1 VVTGLRS
8 EVVSKLASEPANT
21 AEPARGPAA
30 TTGTPEV
37 TVVIPCHNEAG
48 ALPGVLAAVPS
59 GFRVIVVDN
68 ASTDDTAAV
77 ARAAGATVVREP
89 VPGYG
94 SAVHAGVRAADTA
107 LVAVLDGDG
116 SMDAAELSF
125 LLRELDTDIDMVVGR
140 RRPVGA
146 GAWPWHARAGNL
158 LIAALLRRRHGLPV
172 HDIAAMRVARRERLL
187 ALGPL
192 HPRSGYPLA
201 LLIRAAD
208 AGWRIVERDIS
219 YRPRTHGVSK
229 VSGSVRGT
237 LRAVKD
243 FWSVR

>member
-1 VVTGLRS
+1 MTDIL
-8 EVVSKLASEPANT
+8 T
-21 AEPARGPAA
+21 ARD
-30 TTGTPEV
+30 V

-59 GFRVIVVDN
+59 GYQVIVVDN
-68 ASTDDTAAV
+68 ASTDDTASV
-77 ARAAGATVVREP
+77 ARSAGATVVIEP

-116 SMDAAELSF
+116 SMNAAELPY
-125 LLRELDTDIDMVVGR
+125 LLGDFDDDVDMVVGR
-140 RRPVGA
+140 RRPVQA
-146 GAWPWHARAGNL
+146 GAWPWHARLGNL
-158 LIAALLRRRHGLPV
+158 LIAVLLRRRHGLPV
-172 HDIAAMRVARRERLL
+172 HDIAAMRIARRERLL

-201 LLIRAAD
+201 LLIRAAA

-237 LRAVKD
+237 LRAVHD

>member
-1 VVTGLRS
+1 MTD
-8 EVVSKLASEPANT
+8 AHD
-21 AEPARGPAA
+21 ARDL
-30 TTGTPEV
+30 
-37 TVVIPCHNEAG
+37 TVIIPCHNEAG
-48 ALPGVLAAVPS
+48 ALPGVLAAVPT
-59 GFRVIVVDN
+59 GYRVIVVDN

-77 ARAAGATVVREP
+77 ARAAGATVVAEP

-116 SMDAAELSF
+116 SMDAGEIPY
-125 LLRELDTDIDMVVGR
+125 LLGDLDPGVDMVVGR
-140 RRPVGA
+140 RRPVA
-146 GAWPWHARAGNL
+146 ARAWPWHARLGNL
-158 LIAALLRRRHGLPV
+158 LVAGLVRHRHGLPV
-172 HDIAAMRVARRERLL
+172 HDIAAMRVARRDRLL

-201 LLIRAAD
+201 LLIGAAR

-229 VSGSVRGT
+229 VSGSVLGT
-237 LRAVKD
+237 VRAVRD

>member
-1 VVTGLRS
+1 
-8 EVVSKLASEPANT
+8 
-21 AEPARGPAA
+21 
-30 TTGTPEV
+30 
-37 TVVIPCHNEAG
+37 
-48 ALPGVLAAVPS
+48 VLGAVPA
-59 GFRVIVVDN
+59 GYRVIVVDN

-77 ARAAGATVVREP
+77 ARAAGARVVHEQ

-94 SAVHAGVRAADTA
+94 SAVHAGVCAADTA

-125 LLRELDTDIDMVVGR
+125 LLGELGPEVDMVVGR
-140 RRPVGA
+140 RRPVRA
-146 GAWPWHARAGNL
+146 GAWPWHARLGNM
-158 LIAALLRRRHGLPV
+158 LIAGLLRRRHGLAV
-172 HDIAAMRVARRERLL
+172 HDIAAMRIARRERLL

-201 LLIRAAD
+201 LLIRASA
-208 AGWRIVERDIS
+208 ARWRIVERDIS

-237 LRAVKD
+237 VTAIRD

>member
-1 VVTGLRS
+1 M
-8 EVVSKLASEPANT
+8 
-21 AEPARGPAA
+21 
-30 TTGTPEV
+30 
-37 TVVIPCHNEAG
+37 VIPCHNEAG

-59 GFRVIVVDN
+59 GYRIIVVDN
-68 ASTDDTAAV
+68 ASSDDTANV
-77 ARAAGATVVREP
+77 AHAAGATVVSEP
-89 VPGYG
+89 TPGYG
-94 SAVHAGVRAADTA
+94 SAVHAGVRAARTP

-116 SMDAAELSF
+116 SMDAGELPS
-125 LLRELDTDIDMVVGR
+125 LLGDLDGGVDMVVGR
-140 RRPVGA
+140 RRPIGS
-146 GAWPWHARAGNL
+146 GAWPWHARLGNL
-158 LIAALLRRRHGLPV
+158 LVAGLLRHRHGLPV
-172 HDIAAMRVARRERLL
+172 HDIAAMRIARRERLL

-201 LLIRAAD
+201 LLIGAGR

-237 LRAVKD
+237 ARAIRD

>member
-1 VVTGLRS
+1 MTQSVG
-8 EVVSKLASEPANT
+8 
-21 AEPARGPAA
+21 ARD
-30 TTGTPEV
+30 V

-48 ALPGVLAAVPS
+48 ALPGVLTAVPP
-59 GFRVIVVDN
+59 GYRVIVVDN

-77 ARAAGATVVREP
+77 ARAAGARVVHEP

-125 LLRELDTDIDMVVGR
+125 LLGELGPDVDMVVGR
-140 RRPVGA
+140 RRPVSA
-146 GAWPWHARAGNL
+146 GAWPWHARLGNL
-158 LIAALLRRRHGLPV
+158 LIAGLLRWRHGLAV

-187 ALGPL
+187 TLGPL

-201 LLIRAAD
+201 LLIRAGA

-237 LRAVKD
+237 VTAVKD